1 MQPVPCFLVWRSRG
15 YGRAVV
21 KGHLFLESKG
31 TKATL
36 RGSKEQVPP
45 ERALLIYSLI
55 CFDIAI
61 GCLFVYF

>member
-1 MQPVPCFLVWRSRG
+1 M
-15 YGRAVV
+15 V

-45 ERALLIYSLI
+45 ERVLLIYTLI
-55 CFDIAI
+55 GFNIAI
-61 GCLFVYF
+61 GCLFVYFYLL

>member
-21 KGHLFLESKG
+21 KEHLFLESKG

-45 ERALLIYSLI
+45 ERALLIYTLI
-55 CFDIAI
+55 GLNIAI
-61 GCLFVYF
+61 GYLFVCF